1 MYHRAGTHTCVHGK
15 RYIYAWTSPS
25 CCACLCMEGDSA
37 AAAGTLPLGSP
48 CALDMTAAIC
58 LLSSSLSWLRSASM
72 PAGIPGC
79 RALPEPPAP
88 PAAAASPSGSP
99 SPSKLASLPMARR
112 DTSRCRSP
120 RPPEPRQPGSAPKRA
135 GCPALGARRRL
146 GRPRSRHR
154 LSRLRRRR
162 PRPAAPPCCERQ
174 ASRSLA
180 PCLPVA
186 ASAPEQQPRSSRA
199 RPARRR
205 RPRPAPRPL
214 AAPAL
219 RVRRPEQVMSA
230 TPTRPASRRASAP
243 GQRLK
248 GTGGCGGTRPGP
260 TADASFRHVAGC
272 PNPSFRKLDL
282 RVRGLGGAMAAALPP
297 GICSFV
303 AGGGDCFCTPPP
315 LRPKD
320 F

>member
-1 MYHRAGTHTCVHGK
+1 MYHRAGTYTYVHGE

-120 RPPEPRQPGSAPKRA
+120 RPSEPRQPGSAPERA
-135 GCPALGARRRL
+135 GCPALGALRPPGCLGKWRELRPLRRL
-146 GRPRSRHR
+146 CRP
-154 LSRLRRRR
+154 
-162 PRPAAPPCCERQ
+162 PAAPPCWTVPGK
-174 ASRSLA
+174 LLT

-186 ASAPEQQPRSSRA
+186 SSAPEQPRISGA

-214 AAPAL
+214 AAPVL

-230 TPTRPASRRASAP
+230 TPTRSAS
-243 GQRLK
+243 
-248 GTGGCGGTRPGP
+248 
-260 TADASFRHVAGC
+260 H
-272 PNPSFRKLDL
+272 
-282 RVRGLGGAMAAALPP
+282 GA
-297 GICSFV
+297 
-303 AGGGDCFCTPPP
+303 
-315 LRPKD
+315 
-320 F
+320 

>member
-1 MYHRAGTHTCVHGK
+1 MYHRAGTHTYVHGK
-15 RYIYAWTSPS
+15 RYIYVWTSPS
-25 CCACLCMEGDSA
+25 CCACLCIEGDSA

-99 SPSKLASLPMARR
+99 SPSKLASLPMALGGTRPGAEAR
-112 DTSRCRSP
+112 GRLSPASRGPPRSVQAA
-120 RPPEPRQPGSAPKRA
+120 QPGR
-135 GCPALGARRRL
+135 LGALSAARYAGGMSAGSARSAGDAR
-146 GRPRSRHR
+146 GRPLPHVGQ
-154 LSRLRRRR
+154 
-162 PRPAAPPCCERQ
+162 RQ
-174 ASRSLA
+174 GELLA

-186 ASAPEQQPRSSRA
+186 ASAPEQPGSGGA

-230 TPTRPASRRASAP
+230 TPPPPPCVASR
-243 GQRLK
+243 
-248 GTGGCGGTRPGP
+248 
-260 TADASFRHVAGC
+260 V
-272 PNPSFRKLDL
+272 
-282 RVRGLGGAMAAALPP
+282 GAWSPA
-297 GICSFV
+297 
-303 AGGGDCFCTPPP
+303 
-315 LRPKD
+315 
-320 F
+320 

>member
-1 MYHRAGTHTCVHGK
+1 MYHRAGTYTYVHGK

-120 RPPEPRQPGSAPKRA
+120 RPSEPRQPGSALGNA
-135 GCPALGARRRL
+135 GCPALGAPRPPGCLGKWRELSPVRRL
-146 GRPRSRHR
+146 CR
-154 LSRLRRRR
+154 
-162 PRPAAPPCCERQ
+162 RPAASPCWTAPGKLHWLPSRLPPQR
-174 ASRSLA
+174 RSC
-180 PCLPVA
+180 PEA
-186 ASAPEQQPRSSRA
+186 AAELGQPGVVG
-199 RPARRR
+199 PA
-205 RPRPAPRPL
+205 PRPAPSPRPYC
-214 AAPAL
+214 ACVAPN
-219 RVRRPEQVMSA
+219 R
-230 TPTRPASRRASAP
+230 
-243 GQRLK
+243 
-248 GTGGCGGTRPGP
+248 
-260 TADASFRHVAGC
+260 
-272 PNPSFRKLDL
+272 
-282 RVRGLGGAMAAALPP
+282 
-297 GICSFV
+297 
-303 AGGGDCFCTPPP
+303 
-315 LRPKD
+315 
-320 F
+320 